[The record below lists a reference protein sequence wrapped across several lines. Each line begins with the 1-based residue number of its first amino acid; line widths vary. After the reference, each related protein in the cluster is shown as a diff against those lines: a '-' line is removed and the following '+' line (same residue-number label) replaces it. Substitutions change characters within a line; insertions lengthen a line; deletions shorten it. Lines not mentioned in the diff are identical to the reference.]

1 MKNRV
6 KKFENGIEVI
16 ERFDYLKTSQVLYSF
31 LDQLQ
36 NVPCHCIPSQI
47 TREGGVTEVTS
58 FFFSNRRL
66 REFNFKLFVPRFLG
80 NRRGCPL
87 LIIYL
92 KKSFLQ
98 PKRAGK

>member
-58 FFFSNRRL
+58 FFFLIADYENSILNC
-66 REFNFKLFVPRFLG
+66 LFQDF
-80 NRRGCPL
+80 
-87 LIIYL
+87 
-92 KKSFLQ
+92 
-98 PKRAGK
+98 